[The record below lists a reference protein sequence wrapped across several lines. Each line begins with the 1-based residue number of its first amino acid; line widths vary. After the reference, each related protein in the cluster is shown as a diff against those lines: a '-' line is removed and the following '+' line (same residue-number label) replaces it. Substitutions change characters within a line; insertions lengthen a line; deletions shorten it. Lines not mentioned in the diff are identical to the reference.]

1 MRTPVALLAFC
12 GLALA
17 QYPPGQYPPGQ
28 YPPNTYPPG
37 QYPPNTYPGQYPPN
51 TYPPNTYPTRLPG
64 GVPVNLPV
72 PEVKLPKKQ
81 PRDKGGEDV
90 KSTVCSADG
99 ALRKLGEKD
108 LFLQAGSQ
116 KLLRFRLLAKTQF
129 KNKAGEPIRDS
140 LLHPGDQL
148 SVQASPDD
156 VETALRVTL
165 LRSGTDSERH
175 SAELPFD
182 EASARAPKADD
193 MSKPRTITSRENGPA
208 GDETAPD
215 AELPKSEAGTGAG
228 AGKTEAAPEPD
239 APSGRMASATDDQ
252 LIGEARTAAANFSS
266 SLPNFLADQATRRYY
281 STGVPASWRQIDEVG
296 AEVAYV
302 EGKEQYRN
310 ITIDGKP
317 ASLPPEKTGSW
328 STGEFG
334 TTLEALMAP
343 QTAASFH
350 RRGADRIGSRNAVVF
365 DFQVAQ
371 PNSHWTIVA
380 PDGRSYKPPFE
391 GSIWVDRETARVL
404 RIEERTTFMPADFP
418 YSKAES
424 NLEYAYA
431 RIDQRSYL
439 MPSMSENLAC
449 MRGSG
454 TCSKNVIAFKNYRK
468 FTADSKVTF

>member
-28 YPPNTYPPG
+28 YPPNTYPG
-37 QYPPNTYPGQYPPN
+37 QYPPGTYPGQ
-51 TYPPNTYPTRLPG
+51 YPPNTYPTRLPG

-81 PRDKGGEDV
+81 PKEKAGDEV
-90 KSTVCSADG
+90 KMTVASADG
-99 ALRKLGEKD
+99 TLRKMGEKD
-108 LFLQAGSQ
+108 LFLQTGPQ
-116 KLLRFRLLAKTQF
+116 TILRFRLLAKTQF

-140 LLHPGDQL
+140 LLHAGDQL
-148 SVQASPDD
+148 SVQVNTDD
-156 VETALRVTL
+156 DETALRVTL
-165 LRSGTDSERH
+165 LRSGTESERKT
-175 SAELPFD
+175 AELPFD
-182 EASARAPKADD
+182 ESSARPPKAEDL
-193 MSKPRTITSRENGPA
+193 SKPRTVTARESAPA
-208 GDETAPD
+208 D
-215 AELPKSEAGTGAG
+215 
-228 AGKTEAAPEPD
+228 TEAAPEPD
-239 APSGRMASATDDQ
+239 PAKGGAEAGPVAEKADGAPESGAPSGHMARATDDQ
-252 LIGEARTAAANFSS
+252 LIAEARSASANFSE

-281 STGVPASWRQIDEVG
+281 NSGIPASWHPIDEVG

-302 EGKEQYRN
+302 DGKEQYRN
-310 ITIDGKP
+310 ITVDGKP
-317 ASLPPEKTGSW
+317 TALPPEKTGSW

-334 TTLEALMAP
+334 TTLEALMSP
-343 QTAASFH
+343 VTNASFH
-350 RRGADRIGSRNAVVF
+350 RHGTDRVGSRDAVVF

-371 PNSHWTIVA
+371 SNSHWTIVA

-424 NLEYAYA
+424 TLEYTYA
-431 RIDQRSYL
+431 RINQHNYL
-439 MPSMSENLAC
+439 MPAVSENLAC

-454 TCSKNVIAFKNYRK
+454 TCSKNVITFKNYRK